1 MGNGT
6 VGVRFRQ
13 CYNTTIKNCTFDNM
27 LIACFFTTCHGI
39 VVDNI
44 IMSNSKN
51 GLSVG
56 TSHPVLIKNSHIE
69 TSGVMGYGIRADGN
83 YSSTDEGL
91 EFLTVENCTVKSDA
105 PIVVRKATGVYN
117 LTLSGTNT
125 LITSKDYQIIVTNNN
140 DEQLLQE
147 PTGTI
152 TITGAEGMTIYQ

>member
-1 MGNGT
+1 M
-6 VGVRFRQ
+6 
-13 CYNTTIKNCTFDNM
+13 
-27 LIACFFTTCHGI
+27 A
-39 VVDNI
+39 
-44 IMSNSKN
+44 
-51 GLSVG
+51 
-56 TSHPVLIKNSHIE
+56 
-69 TSGVMGYGIRADGN
+69 
-83 YSSTDEGL
+83 